1 MGLLAPWFLAGLG
14 LLGLPVYLHLL
25 KRHRSETQQFSS
37 LMFFEKSTQAD
48 LKHRRLDYLL
58 LLAARLAL
66 LTLIVLAFAQPFLW
80 RAGEAGMQISKL
92 AVIDTSASMG
102 FGDRLARAR
111 SEAAPLV
118 RQGARLAAFDSHL
131 RLLTAADL
139 PRLEPTASMSS
150 FGELARALRAYQES
164 LKQPLEV
171 HLFSD
176 LQRSSMPAGFSDLR
190 LNSSTRLVLHPL
202 SGKAEPNWTVES
214 VAAPSRVRDGRA
226 ARIQATLAGFHTP
239 AARKTV
245 SLEVNGKTVASQTV
259 EVPAEGRAKVEFAGP
274 DIPYGF
280 ARCAV
285 VVEGGD
291 GLPADD
297 RYLFPIERTDPRRVS
312 FAGSA
317 RAELYFRN
325 ALEAATG
332 GAYVLGR
339 DAQPRDASFFV
350 LADAV
355 VDETALAEQIR
366 RGGSAFV
373 ALGPNNAAAG
383 RVPLTGQKIVGTR
396 FAARDGERF
405 LSLGSVDSAYPPLAK
420 AALWEGVRF
429 YQVMQTDAGPARVY
443 ARLADSTP
451 VLFEQKVGEG
461 TAVVLASPL
470 DGLANDLPLAPSFV
484 PFVEQIAH
492 RLSGWQE
499 AALSVAVDTPLDLA
513 TAGSSMAF
521 EALDPSGQRALSLE
535 QSAKGLPLVVDRAG
549 FWEVRRGAG
558 RSQMIAANID
568 RRESDLEPMPKESAE
583 LWGGAE
589 TRAGG
594 TAPPGGDV
602 ARRPLAIWIL
612 AAALMAAVVET
623 FIASNHLT
631 REAS

>member
-25 KRHRSETQQFSS
+25 KRRRSETRQFSS
-37 LMFFEKSTQAD
+37 LMFFEQSTQAD

-80 RAGEAGMQISKL
+80 RAGAAGTQGARL

-102 FGDRLARAR
+102 FGGRLERAR
-111 SEAAPLV
+111 SEAARLV

-131 RLLTAADL
+131 RLLAAADL
-139 PRLEPTASMSS
+139 PRLEATGSMSS
-150 FGELARALRAYQES
+150 FGELARALRAYQEN
-164 LKQPLEV
+164 LKRPLEV

-176 LQRSSMPAGFSDLR
+176 LQRSSMSAGFSDLR
-190 LNSSTRLVLHPL
+190 LGSSTRLVLHPL
-202 SGKAEPNWTVES
+202 SEKAEPNWTVES
-214 VAAPSRVRDGRA
+214 VSAPPRVRDGRA

-285 VVEGGD
+285 AVEGGD

-297 RYLFPIERTDPRRVS
+297 RYLFPIERTDPRRVW

-339 DAQPRDASFFV
+339 DVQPRDASFFV

-355 VDETALAEQIR
+355 VDEAALEEQIR

-383 RVPLTGQKIVGTR
+383 RVPFTGRKIVGTR
-396 FAARDGERF
+396 FASRDGERF
-405 LSLGSVDSAYPPLAK
+405 LSLGFADPAYPPLQK
-420 AALWEGVRF
+420 ASLWEGVRF
-429 YQVMQTDAGPARVY
+429 YQVMQVDAGPARVY

-451 VLFEQKVGEG
+451 VLFEQKVGQG
-461 TAVVLASPL
+461 TVAVLASPL
-470 DGLANDLPLAPSFV
+470 DGLTCDLPLAPSFV

-499 AALSVAVDTPLDLA
+499 AALAVAVDTPLDLS
-513 TAGSSMAF
+513 TAGSSMAV
-521 EALDPSGQRALSLE
+521 EALDPSGRRALSLE
-535 QSAKGLPLVVDRAG
+535 ESAKGKPLVVDRAG
-549 FWEVRRGAG
+549 FWQVRRGAG
-558 RSQMIAANID
+558 RNQMIAANID
-568 RRESDLEPMPKESAE
+568 RRESDLEPMPRESAE
-583 LWGGAE
+583 LWGGGDSK
-589 TRAGG
+589 AGG
-594 TAPPGGDV
+594 PAAAGGEV
-602 ARRPLAIWIL
+602 ARRPLAVWFL
-612 AAALMAAVVET
+612 AAALMAAAVET

-631 REAS
+631 QEAA

>member
-66 LTLIVLAFAQPFLW
+66 LMLLVLAFAQPFLW
-80 RAGEAGMQISKL
+80 RAGAVQAAAAKL

-118 RQGARLAAFDSHL
+118 RQGARLAAFDSRL

-139 PRLEPTASMSS
+139 PRLEATTSMSS
-150 FGELARALRAYQES
+150 FGELARALRAYQEN

-190 LNSSTRLVLHPL
+190 LNGATRLVLHPL
-202 SGKAEPNWTVES
+202 SEKAEPNWTVES
-214 VAAPSRVRDGRA
+214 VTAPSRVRDGRA

-239 AARKTV
+239 AGKKTV
-245 SLEVNGKTVASQTV
+245 ALEVNGRTVATQSV
-259 EVPAEGRAKVEFAGP
+259 DVPAEGRAKVEFAGP

-285 VVEGGD
+285 VMEGRD

-297 RYLFPIERTDPRRVS
+297 RYLFSMERTDPRRVA
-312 FAGSA
+312 FFGSA

-332 GAYVLGR
+332 GAYALGR
-339 DAQPRDASFFV
+339 ESRPQDGSIYV
-350 LADAV
+350 VADAA
-355 VDETALAEQIR
+355 VDERSLTEQVR
-366 RGGSAFV
+366 RGGAAFI
-373 ALGPNNAAAG
+373 ALGPNSAAAG
-383 RVPLTGQKIVGTR
+383 HVPVTGRKILGTR

-405 LSLGSVDSAYPPLAK
+405 LNLGPVDAAYAPLAK

-429 YQVMQTDAGPARVY
+429 FQVIQTDAGGARVV
-443 ARLADSTP
+443 ARLADLTP
-451 VLFEQKVGEG
+451 VLFEEKVGQG
-461 TAVVLASPL
+461 TVIVLASAL
-470 DGLANDLPLAPSFV
+470 DGLANDLPLNPSFV

-499 AALSVAVDTPLDLA
+499 AALSVAVDTPLDFGS
-513 TAGSSMAF
+513 AGSSVAF

-535 QSAKGLPLVVDRAG
+535 ESAQGKPPVVDRAG

-583 LWGGAE
+583 LWGGGEA
-589 TRAGG
+589 RQAGG
-594 TAPPGGDV
+594 APAGGDPAKRPV
-602 ARRPLAIWIL
+602 AEWIL
-612 AAALMAAVVET
+612 AAALLAAAVET

-631 REAS
+631 QEAA